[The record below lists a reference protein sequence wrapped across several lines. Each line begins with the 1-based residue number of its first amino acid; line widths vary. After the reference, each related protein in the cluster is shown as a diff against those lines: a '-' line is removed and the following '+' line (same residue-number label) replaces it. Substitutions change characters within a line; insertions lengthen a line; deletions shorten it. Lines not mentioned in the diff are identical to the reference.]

1 MEAAFL
7 VRCSTDS
14 QDYQRQLEDL
24 KRVAD
29 NFGYTVKDENIF
41 GEYITGKDDVTVRD
55 RKSIERLRFA
65 AEKEKFDVIL
75 VNEVHRMSRDPVSG
89 RYYIRVF
96 NNMEMPI
103 YFRDERRWTVDLKT
117 KKVDKEFEKI
127 LGSRFDGAADYL
139 NSLKTQTASGRRTK
153 LSNNQF
159 INGKVLF
166 GYTKL
171 GGSNKY
177 TKHTLIVDEV
187 AKNTII
193 NIYEMYLKDS
203 GTLKSVSLSASAKFN
218 KKYSVGR
225 IYQILTNPT
234 YHNGKITVTLK
245 GDPTNNIPDDV
256 YIITVDP
263 LIDEVIYNKVQKK
276 LSKNRSSVKPY
287 NAKQKV
293 HTLSRLIKC
302 SFCGHSFTPRKRGD
316 KRAAYNWLCMSRINN
331 SSVCNSNI
339 NLNGDKVESIVWN
352 LIKKEILLYAEIN
365 EEERSVKIKDEQDH
379 ITNYG
384 YEKDTLE
391 DNLKIIDNE
400 NKKAYQLY
408 FDAPDTIKPVVQQ
421 EYYNTLSKNQKEI
434 EVINN
439 RIAILNSNIEDAKIR
454 IENYSKTDYSEDY
467 IKDIESD
474 PKKKREIVVANIK
487 EVRPYKV
494 DYRIVVLEIVTI
506 SGTYNVLFNANQRN
520 HKEAYYIDRVYAMWQ
535 NSIDRYKAHK
545 QGDYFVIT
553 HPDMVMDSEELE
565 EFLSFDEVIDVCKA
579 NDWTMKYEG

>member
-24 KRVAD
+24 RKVVD
-29 NFGYTVKDENIF
+29 NFGYNIRDKNIF
-41 GEYITGKDDVTVRD
+41 GEYITGKDDATIRD
-55 RKSIERLRFA
+55 RKSIERLKFA
-65 AEKEKFDVIL
+65 AERKEFDVIL
-75 VNEVHRMSRDPVSG
+75 INEVHRLSRDPVSG
-89 RYYIRVF
+89 RYYIRQF
-96 NNMEMPI
+96 NNMGIPI

-127 LGSRFDGAADYL
+127 LGNRFDGAADYL

-166 GYTKL
+166 GYKKL

-177 TKHTLIVDEV
+177 TRNTLIVDDE
-187 AKNTII
+187 AKDII
-193 NIYEMYLKDS
+193 IEIYNKYLEDGS
-203 GTLKSVSLSASAKFN
+203 TLKGVALSTSAKYDKKISVS
-218 KKYSVGR
+218 R
-225 IYQILTNPT
+225 IYQILSNTT
-234 YHNGKITVTLK
+234 YHTGEITVTIK
-245 GDPTNNIPDDV
+245 GNKEENIPNDV

-263 LIDEVIYNKVQKK
+263 LIDEELYNKVQKK
-276 LSKNRSSVKPY
+276 LSENRASVKPY

-331 SSVCNSNI
+331 SSVCESNI

-352 LIKKEILLYAEIN
+352 LIKKDVLLYTDIN
-365 EEERSVKIKDEQDH
+365 EEERAERISKENNS
-379 ITNYG
+379 ITEYS
-384 YEKDTLE
+384 YEKDALE
-391 DNLKIIDNE
+391 DKLTSIDNE
-400 NKKAYQLY
+400 NRKAYQVYL
-408 FDAPDTIKPVVQQ
+408 DAPDVIKTEVQKD
-421 EYYNTLSKNQKEI
+421 YFNTLTVNKKETDA
-434 EVINN
+434 INN
-439 RIAILNSNIEDAKIR
+439 RISILNSQIEDCKLR
-454 IENYSKTDYSEDY
+454 IERYSETDYSEDY

-474 PKKKREIVVANIK
+474 PKKKREIVVANVK

-506 SGTYNVLFNANQRN
+506 SGTYNVLLNANQRN

-545 QGDYFVIT
+545 QGDYFIIT

-579 NDWTMKYEG
+579 NDWIIKY